1 MQSQSGWIFINNSRP
16 FSGGL
21 ISIILDTNTNSFFAG
36 QEINGTV
43 HVDQVTAFSAKS
55 LTVSLIG
62 KEVVLF
68 HKHTGFSTNR
78 KTEYYKSEEIVG
90 KISFELLDL
99 TQLSF

>member
-43 HVDQVTAFSAKS
+43 HVD
-55 LTVSLIG
+55 
-62 KEVVLF
+62 
-68 HKHTGFSTNR
+68 
-78 KTEYYKSEEIVG
+78 
-90 KISFELLDL
+90 
-99 TQLSF
+99 